1 MFCSYNNLNAGRN
14 RKANYLRAKIRHQKS
29 KQCYSAIEKNEIM
42 PFATTWKDLEI
53 IIIGEVSQRKTYII
67 FYQMNLFIKQKQLA
81 DLENKLLTTREEDRG
96 RIMWEYGINRYMLLY
111 IK

>member
-1 MFCSYNNLNAGRN
+1 MFCSYNNINAGRN
-14 RKANYLRAKIRHQKS
+14 RKANYPQY
-29 KQCYSAIEKNEIM
+29 YSAIEKNEIM

-53 IIIGEVSQRKTYII
+53 IIIGEVSQRKTNII

-96 RIMWEYGINRYMLLY
+96 RIMWEYGVNRCMLLH

>member
-1 MFCSYNNLNAGRN
+1 MFCSSNNINAGKN

-29 KQCYSAIEKNEIM
+29 KRYYSAIEKNGIM

-53 IIIGEVSQRKTYII
+53 IITGEVSQRKTNII

-81 DLENKLLTTREEDRG
+81 DLENKLMVTKEEDRRG
-96 RIMWEYGINRYMLLY
+96 IVWEYGINRCMLLY

>member
-1 MFCSYNNLNAGRN
+1 
-14 RKANYLRAKIRHQKS
+14 
-29 KQCYSAIEKNEIM
+29 M

-53 IIIGEVSQRKTYII
+53 IITGEVSQRKTNII

-81 DLENKLLTTREEDRG
+81 DLEDKLMVTREEDRRG
-96 RIMWEYGINRYMLLY
+96 IVWEYGINRCMLLY